1 MFYRNFFKMKCA
13 YFSSYFLMRFSKNSF
28 AFLPFSSYEFQ
39 TFDLEIKNKK
49 CLSLNII
56 KYHSENYL
64 S

>member
-1 MFYRNFFKMKCA
+1 MKCA